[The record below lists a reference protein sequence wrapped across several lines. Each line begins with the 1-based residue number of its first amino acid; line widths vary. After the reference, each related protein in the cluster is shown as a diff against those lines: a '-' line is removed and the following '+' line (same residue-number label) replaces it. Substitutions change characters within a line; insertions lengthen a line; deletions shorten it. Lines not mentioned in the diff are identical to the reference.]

1 MHESHHGRRRTHLRY
16 ATLAVG
22 GLATL
27 ALSLGTSPGF
37 GVDQSDPSPTQ
48 APVRCHGRVATIV
61 GNAASNQIEGTPGR
75 DVIAGRGG
83 NDDVEARAGNDLVCG
98 GRGADDVEGGRG
110 GDALYGNRGND
121 ELEGDRGS
129 DRLVGGR
136 GFDKAEGGAGNDVC
150 FAEVRQGC

>member
-1 MHESHHGRRRTHLRY
+1 MHESHAQRRTHLRY

-37 GVDQSDPSPTQ
+37 GVGQSAGSPTQ
-48 APVRCHGRVATIV
+48 ARVVMCHGHVATIV
-61 GNAASNQIEGTPGR
+61 GNAGSNEIEGTPGR

-98 GRGADDVEGGRG
+98 GRGADDLEGERG
-110 GDALYGNRGND
+110 ADALYGNRGND
-121 ELEGDRGS
+121 ELEGDRGN

-136 GFDKAEGGAGNDVC
+136 GFDRAEGGAGSDVC
-150 FAEVRQGC
+150 FAEAEQGC

>member
-1 MHESHHGRRRTHLRY
+1 MVESHGQRRTHLRY

-37 GVDQSDPSPTQ
+37 GVDQSAPSSTQ

-61 GNAASNQIEGTPGR
+61 GNAGSNDIEGTPGR

-98 GRGADDVEGGRG
+98 GRGADDLEGGRG
-110 GDALYGNRGND
+110 ADALYGNRGND
-121 ELEGDRGS
+121 KLEGDRGN

-150 FAEVRQGC
+150 FAEARQGC